1 MLKSS
6 LTPEVLTKIAWRH
19 KFRDACNTPFSTQKD
34 NEDLKKLTDI
44 RLYGLHVYT
53 IRVETKIN

>member
-6 LTPEVLTKIAWRH
+6 LTPKVLTKLAWRH
-19 KFRDACNTPFSTQKD
+19 EFRDACNTLFSTQKD